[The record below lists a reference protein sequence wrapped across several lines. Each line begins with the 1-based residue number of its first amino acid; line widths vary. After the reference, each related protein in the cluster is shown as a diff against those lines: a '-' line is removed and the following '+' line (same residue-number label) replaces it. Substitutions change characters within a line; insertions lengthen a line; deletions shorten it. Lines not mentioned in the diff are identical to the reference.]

1 MNDPDQTVG
10 LERRNRELTILNEIA
25 TALNESVD
33 LSESLEVAL
42 AHVADLF
49 GLRTGWVWLLREED
63 GEPYL
68 AAARNLPPGL
78 ATRPA
83 AMEGGCYCLDTFR
96 AGDLSGA
103 ANVNVVKCSRLRWLT
118 EGTDGLA
125 YHSSIPLYVRGSR
138 LGVMNVASPEWRR
151 LSPDD
156 LQLLHTIGEMVA
168 IAVERARLYRR
179 SAEAGALEERNRLAR
194 EIHDT
199 LAQGLAATTLHL
211 DTADALL
218 AAEAEPER
226 VRRAVQAALE
236 GTRRDLEE
244 ARRSVLDLRAAPL
257 EGRTLAEALEE
268 LAAERNRS
276 SSSAGLD
283 EGEGSSWHPEVQF
296 RAVGAARPLP
306 ARIEAAFFRVAQEA
320 LANAL
325 EHAGASKVRVE
336 LVSRPRTIELT
347 IEDDGRG
354 FEGTPPSTKGRF
366 GLVGMRERMHLVD
379 GSLRVQSQPGAGT
392 RIEASAPLHIPS
404 RSTP

>member
-1 MNDPDQTVG
+1 MNERDHTAG

-78 ATRPA
+78 AGRPQ
-83 AMEGGCYCLDTFR
+83 AMEGSCYCLDTFR

-103 ANVNVVKCSRLRWLT
+103 ANVNVVKCSRLHWLK
-118 EGTDGLA
+118 EGTEGLA
-125 YHSSIPLYVRGSR
+125 YHSSVPLYVRGAR

-156 LQLLHTIGEMVA
+156 LRLLHTIGEMVA
-168 IAVERARLYRR
+168 TAVERARLYRR
-179 SAEAGALEERNRLAR
+179 SGEAGAIEERNRLAR

-199 LAQGLAATTLHL
+199 LAQGLSATALQL

-218 AAEAEPER
+218 ASDAEPEE
-226 VRRAVQAALE
+226 VRRTIQAALE
-236 GTRRDLEE
+236 GTRRNLEE

-257 EGRTLAEALEE
+257 EGRTLAEALGE
-268 LAAERNRS
+268 LAVELRRGHP
-276 SSSAGLD
+276 SAGPV
-283 EGEGSSWHPEVQF
+283 EGEASDPEVRF
-296 RAVGAARPLP
+296 RAVGAAPSLS
-306 ARIEAAFFRVAQEA
+306 ARIEAALFRVAQEA

-325 EHAGASKVRVE
+325 EHAGASQVRVE
-336 LVSRPRTIELT
+336 LVSRPQTIELT

-354 FEGTPPSTKGRF
+354 FEGTPATEGRF
-366 GLVGMRERMHLVD
+366 GLVGMRERMRLVD
-379 GSLRVQSQPGAGT
+379 GSLRVRSEPGAGT
-392 RIEASAPLHIPS
+392 RIEASAPLHAPTP

>member
-1 MNDPDQTVG
+1 MKDPEQALD
-10 LERRNRELTILNEIA
+10 LEERNRELVILNEIA
-25 TALNESVD
+25 AALNESID

-78 ATRPA
+78 ADRPS

-103 ANVNVVKCSRLRWLT
+103 ANVNVVQCSRLRWLT

-125 YHSSIPLYVRGSR
+125 YHSSIPLYVRGAH
-138 LGVMNVASPEWRR
+138 LGVLNVASPEWRR

-156 LQLLHTIGEMVA
+156 LRLLHTIGEMVA
-168 IAVERARLYRR
+168 TAVERARLFRR
-179 SAEAGALEERNRLAR
+179 SSEAGAIEERNRLAR

-199 LAQGLAATTLHL
+199 LAQGLAATALQL
-211 DTADALL
+211 DAADALL
-218 AAEAEPER
+218 AGEGKPEPER
-226 VRRAVQAALE
+226 VRRAIQAALE
-236 GTRRDLEE
+236 GTRRNLDE

-268 LAAERNRS
+268 LARLRS
-276 SSSAGLD
+276 RDHALPRQD
-283 EGEGSSWHPEVQF
+283 EDQAFHAPEVRF
-296 RAVGAARPLP
+296 EAVGGARPLP
-306 ARIEAAFFRVAQEA
+306 ARIEAAFYRVAQEA
-320 LANAL
+320 LTNAL
-325 EHAGASKVRVE
+325 QHAEATRVRISLVAHPERVE
-336 LVSRPRTIELT
+336 LEVD
-347 IEDDGRG
+347 DDGRG
-354 FEGTPPSTKGRF
+354 FEGAPSAEGRF

-379 GSLRVQSQPGAGT
+379 GSLRVQSRPGEGT
-392 RIEASAPLHIPS
+392 RIEASAPLHIRGRRTS
-404 RSTP
+404 